1 MRIAIVI
8 LSILFCS
15 AACIA
20 QGADANLQR
29 DIEALH
35 AKWFTAFDGG
45 DGATM
50 DQVEMDNLKLVMP
63 TGAIWAKTEARAGK
77 QPKHDPRP
85 ERTLSDVSVRRF
97 GDTAILTGILNTK
110 TPEEN
115 SKEATSVVFVKD
127 SGKWKIATAQW
138 TPVGN
143 SK

>member
-8 LSILFCS
+8 WSILLCS

-29 DIEALH
+29 DLEALH
-35 AKWFTAFDGG
+35 AKWFAAYDGG
-45 DGATM
+45 DGTTM

-63 TGAIWAKTEARAGK
+63 TGSIWAKMEARAGK

-85 ERTLSDVSVRRF
+85 ERTLSDVAVRRF

-115 SKEATSVVFVKD
+115 SKEATSVVFIKD
-127 SGKWKIATAQW
+127 SGRWKIATAQW
-138 TPVGN
+138 TPVDHT
-143 SK
+143 K